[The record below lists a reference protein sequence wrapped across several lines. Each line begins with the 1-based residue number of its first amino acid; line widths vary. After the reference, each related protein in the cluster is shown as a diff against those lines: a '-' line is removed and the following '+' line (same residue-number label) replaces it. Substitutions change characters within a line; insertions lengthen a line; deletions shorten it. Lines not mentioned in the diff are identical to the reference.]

1 MWVVKHSN
9 RGKEEALS
17 NHPNLLALGF
27 AAQAG
32 NKGDW
37 YRAMQRVG
45 RSGGVQGYRAVTAE
59 LSNLSH
65 TCRAGP
71 KQWSPLL
78 LSEGRTN
85 PQSPIKLCTRSPR
98 CVPAEPMGRAGQ
110 GRELSDRS
118 CTDVPPGRVLCCCK
132 AAADRDLC
140 QDP

>member
-59 LSNLSH
+59 LSDLSY
-65 TCRAGP
+65 
-71 KQWSPLL
+71 
-78 LSEGRTN
+78 
-85 PQSPIKLCTRSPR
+85 I
-98 CVPAEPMGRAGQ
+98 PAELGPSSGH
-110 GRELSDRS
+110 
-118 CTDVPPGRVLCCCK
+118 LCCCLK
-132 AAADRDLC
+132 EEQTLRAL
-140 QDP
+140 